1 MKQPLLL
8 ASSSPFR
15 QALLAKLGLPFT
27 CASPDIDESPLQGE
41 TAGQLVVR
49 LAQQKALAL
58 ADSAP
63 QSLIIGSDQAG
74 VLNGTFLGKPH
85 TAARAHEQ
93 LRAASGQCVTFYTGL
108 ALYCA
113 RRRQFWQ
120 CCETYQ
126 VTFRDL
132 RDEEIEAYI
141 AREQPLNC
149 AGSFKSEGL
158 GITLFESLQGRDPNT
173 LVGLPLIALCGFLRE
188 AGLDPLTCQPDAL

>member
-27 CASPDIDESPLQGE
+27 TASPEIDESALPGE
-41 TAGQLVVR
+41 TAEQLVIR
-49 LAQQKALAL
+49 LARQKALAL
-58 ADSAP
+58 ANHAP
-63 QSLIIGSDQAG
+63 ESLIIGSDQVGA
-74 VLNGTFLGKPH
+74 LNGTFLGKPH
-85 TAARAHEQ
+85 TGAKAHEQ
-93 LRAASGQCVTFYTGL
+93 LRAASGQSVTFYTGL
-108 ALYCA
+108 ALYCG

-126 VTFRDL
+126 VTFRHL
-132 RDEEIEAYI
+132 RDEEIAAYI
-141 AREQPLNC
+141 AKEQPLNC

-173 LVGLPLIALCGFLRE
+173 LVGLPLIALSGFLRD
-188 AGLDPLTCQPDAL
+188 AGLDPLTSP

>member
-27 CASPDIDESPLQGE
+27 CASPDIDESALPGE
-41 TAGQLVVR
+41 SAGQLVVR

-58 ADSAP
+58 AGNAP
-63 QSLIIGSDQAG
+63 DTLIIGSDQVG
-74 VLNGTFLGKPH
+74 SLNGHFLGKPN
-85 TAARAHEQ
+85 TAEKAYQQ
-93 LRAASGQCVTFYTGL
+93 LRAASGQSVTFYTGL
-108 ALYCA
+108 TLYCS

-120 CCETYQ
+120 CCETFQ
-126 VTFRDL
+126 VNFRQL

-158 GITLFESLQGRDPNT
+158 GITLFDSLQGRDPNT
-173 LVGLPLIALCGFLRE
+173 LVGLPLIALCEFLRE
-188 AGLDPLTCQPDAL
+188 AGLDPLTSL

>member
-27 CASPDIDESPLQGE
+27 SASPEIDESARPDE
-41 TAGQLVVR
+41 TAEQLVVR

-58 ADSAP
+58 AESAP
-63 QSLIIGSDQAG
+63 QSLIIGSDQIG
-74 VLNGTFLGKPH
+74 CLEGRFLGKPL
-85 TAARAHEQ
+85 TEKKAYEQ
-93 LRAASGQCVTFYTGL
+93 LRAASGQVVTFYTGL
-108 ALYCA
+108 ALYCG

-126 VTFRDL
+126 VTFRHL

-173 LVGLPLIALCGFLRE
+173 LIGLPLIALSGFLRE
-188 AGLDPLTCQPDAL
+188 AGLDPLTSR